1 MLVKYINEKMRQQ
14 MLDRKVQDQEQQRS
28 KSGNGSK
35 LLK

>member
-14 MLDRKVQDQEQQRS
+14 MLDRKVQDQEQRS
-28 KSGNGSK
+28 KPGNGSK